1 VERRRRPMRFDL
13 AEMRLNGRGQRLR
26 RNLLWGV
33 GRAKPRDTTH
43 CEIFT
48 KCKPRRRKGGESRR
62 EKTFERHE
70 SWVTTK
76 RGLGPGRHKH
86 THGQRG
92 ARQPLQNCPGW
103 TRRNERNA
111 SVEKKRKKVFC
122 FCVRAEL
129 AGVQLHFALRC
140 CGDDVAR
147 LFCSSGWSSL
157 FPAAP
162 ARSLTPTDC
171 AVRGPYL

>member
-1 VERRRRPMRFDL
+1 MERRRRPMRFDL

-70 SWVTTK
+70 SWATTK
-76 RGLGPGRHKH
+76 RGLGPGRRRHK
-86 THGQRG
+86 HGQRG

-111 SVEKKRKKVFC
+111 SEEKRKEKKFSVFVY
-122 FCVRAEL
+122 VRNWL
-129 AGVQLHFALRC
+129 AFNSTLRC
-140 CGDDVAR
+140 CGDDVASP
-147 LFCSSGWSSL
+147 FCSSCWSSL

-171 AVRGPYL
+171 AVQGPYL